1 MNARTQGPG
10 ASGSDDSTQYTLLFE
25 KNVTI
30 EVSDGTRLSAN
41 VFRPR
46 EPGRYPVIMA
56 AGVYGKDVHFADGFK
71 PQWEKLCRLYPGLC
85 EDGSTGKYLR
95 WETVDPERW
104 VPHGY
109 VVIHVDAR
117 GSGKSPGYLDPMSPR
132 EIQDYYEAIEW
143 AGTQSWSNG
152 KVGLIGISY
161 YAATQWL
168 VAALRPP
175 HLAAIVPWEGRSDHY
190 RDYGYHGGIMSNG
203 FLFSWWPKQVLSNQH
218 GNANTPYRDRDDGL
232 PTTGP
237 ALDEAM
243 LLGNR
248 NDYPAEMAKHP
259 LCDAWH
265 KQRSPDLARIEVPL
279 LSAGNWGGPGNHLRG
294 NIEGYLRAGS
304 KQKWLSMHIG
314 THYES
319 FYLPRYVAMQRRF
332 FDHFLKGEDNG
343 WQDTAPVQLSIRTVD
358 GEIRRDENEFPL
370 ARTRWT
376 RYYLHPSDASLT
388 MREPAGTSEASFEAM
403 ETGLHF
409 HTAPFEQ
416 ETEITGFITLRL
428 WIASTTRDADIFA
441 VLRLFDPSG
450 KEVIFDGAHEP
461 TPVTRGWL
469 RASHRKLDEAMTT
482 PYRVYHAHDEIQKL
496 APGTYYPLDVEIWPT
511 SIVIPKGYRLGLTL
525 QGKDFEFENVKG
537 RLTHTH
543 PADRGGE
550 DFRGRTTVCS
560 GPERPS
566 YLVLPVIP
574 PS

>member
-30 EVSDGTRLSAN
+30 EVSDGARLSAN

-388 MREPAGTSEASFEAM
+388 LREPAGTSEASFEAM

>member
-30 EVSDGTRLSAN
+30 EVSDGARLSAN

-71 PQWEKLCRLYPGLC
+71 PQWEKLRRLYPGLC

-388 MREPAGTSEASFEAM
+388 LREPAGTSEASFEAM